1 MVYSFTWSKCSQK
14 GPPPVVTDPVSGQVI
29 VKPSSHVHQG
39 VMFTQRKNDIHHN
52 DSQMFS
58 AFFNWD
64 FHVRAKLHL
73 STRIFSRRT
82 RQTQGQVD
90 IFSRCCHVDLL
101 RCSHCEMFSFID
113 VHILICSPVGILS
126 CSLSGSHPPHWQG
139 RHTSCSICRERR
151 TFNNHPLFTLY
162 YKAPS
167 NTSLNAH

>member
-1 MVYSFTWSKCSQK
+1 
-14 GPPPVVTDPVSGQVI
+14 
-29 VKPSSHVHQG
+29 
-39 VMFTQRKNDIHHN
+39 MFTQRKNDIHHN

-101 RCSHCEMFSFID
+101 RCSHFEMFTCID
-113 VHILICSPVGILS
+113 VHILICSPVGILR
-126 CSLSGSHPPHWQG
+126 CSLSGSHPPTG
-139 RHTSCSICRERR
+139 RGGTQAVASAARG
-151 TFNNHPLFTLY
+151 
-162 YKAPS
+162 APS
-167 NTSLNAH
+167 TTTTLCSHCTIKRRALHPSMHIEICIIKP